1 MAIINLKAIKTGL
14 ISSKTKSM
22 EISEIIIFMP
32 RRATLGT
39 TLGSMIGI
47 NLLILNTSLMNL
59 VFAMHDPTKYNK
71 PRFNSEPYQ
80 NGSVESMQ
88 RIASFGIRHLML
100 RFVASPIKLQK

>member
-14 ISSKTKSM
+14 ILSKTKS
-22 EISEIIIFMP
+22 IEIIIFMP
-32 RRATLGT
+32 RRATLGG

-71 PRFNSEPYQ
+71 PRFNSKPYQ
-80 NGSVESMQ
+80 NGLVESMQ